1 MSLIKPF
8 NIISHLNSQDFPRL
22 RLGIGRSKGDGETIS
37 HVLGKFSPED
47 RPIVEKSLDLA
58 IESLELGL
66 KSGIEKAMS
75 LYNGRMV
82 VS

>member
-1 MSLIKPF
+1 MKS
-8 NIISHLNSQDFPRL
+8 IISHLNSQDFPRL
-22 RLGIGRSKGDGETIS
+22 RLGIGRSKGGGETVS

-47 RPIVEKSLDLA
+47 GTIVQKSLDLA

-75 LYNGRMV
+75 LYNGRTV
-82 VS
+82 IS